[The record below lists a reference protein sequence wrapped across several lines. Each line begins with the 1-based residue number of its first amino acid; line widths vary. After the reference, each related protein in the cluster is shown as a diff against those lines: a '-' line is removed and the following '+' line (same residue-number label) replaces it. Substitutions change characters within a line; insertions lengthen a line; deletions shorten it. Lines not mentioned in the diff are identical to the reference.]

1 MATRIGQVLGLGVRA
16 SRVSPHHNKPNIVG
30 GLCVW
35 VKSKS
40 TSTSERQ
47 SEHEAAQ
54 QNYDVR
60 ADLAAVYRSFQ
71 YYNLS
76 EGVCNHLTA
85 KAPRRDGCGQQ
96 VMLVIPYGLHWK
108 EVTASTLI
116 GVDME
121 TGEVVEGDGQPD
133 ESVIGIHHTIYRA
146 RPDIKVSF
154 HMHPPYTTALATL
167 KDPEVLM
174 SHQNVVQFYNEIAYD
189 TGFNGLATSSEEGN
203 RLASVLGNK
212 SVLMMGNHGVLC
224 VADHIAKAF
233 DRMYY
238 LERCAMFQVLAMS
251 TGKEIKIFSK
261 DFIERMTQMCSKS
274 QMMVCHLAHFNSMKR
289 LLLKEEPDFRT

>member
-1 MATRIGQVLGLGVRA
+1 MATRIGQVLGGLGVRA
-16 SRVSPHHNKPNIVG
+16 SRVSPHHNKPSIVG
-30 GLCVW
+30 GMW

-47 SEHEAAQ
+47 SEQEAAQ

-60 ADLAAVYRSFQ
+60 VDLAAVYRSFHN
-71 YYNLS
+71 YNLH

-85 KAPRRDGCGQQ
+85 KAPSRDGSGQQ

-108 EVTASTLI
+108 EVTASTLV

-121 TGEVVEGDGQPD
+121 TGEAVEGDGQP
-133 ESVIGIHHTIYRA
+133 EVSAVEIHRAMHRA
-146 RPDIKVSF
+146 RPDIKASF
-154 HMHPPYTTALATL
+154 HVHAPYTTALGIL

-189 TGFNGLATSSEEGN
+189 TGFDGYGTSEEEGN

-233 DRMYY
+233 DRVYY

-251 TGKEIKIFSK
+251 TGKEIKILSK
-261 DFIERMTQMCSKS
+261 DLIERMKQDLDNI
-274 QMMVCHLAHFNSMKR
+274 QMMYQLAHFNSMKHI
-289 LLLKEEPDFRT
+289 LLKEEPDYRT